1 MSFSEI
7 LFLVFR
13 ILGGLALFLLGMG
26 IMTEGLREAM
36 NERFR
41 AILARGTQNRL
52 TGLALGTLSGFLAH
66 SSATT
71 VMAVGFLN
79 AGILSLAQALPVFF
93 GANLGTTLSMQLI
106 SFKLDDFAFIA
117 VTTGFFT
124 QLLAPWAIA
133 KNCGKALLGFGLIF
147 WGMGTMSGALEP
159 HRETLADTLSI
170 IDGSTLKGL
179 IYGLSLATL
188 ITGVIQSSGAVIG
201 ICFALAASGVFTSLE
216 QVFPIVLGA
225 HIGTSV
231 TSIAASIGGTREARR
246 GAIGNLFFNV
256 FNVLLALLMAPLF
269 MGLIPLMTND
279 LVHQIAHL
287 HTGVMV
293 VAAAVL
299 MPFIHPLAHAL
310 HKVIP
315 VKSGEARTSYL
326 DYSLI
331 TTPEKAIAAVT
342 SELGRSLKLSMRSLK
357 VVRELV
363 REYNETS
370 ARKVKR
376 TEDTVDE
383 LKKAVRYYLTSM
395 TRRYLSRRQALM
407 VQYLTHISS
416 NIERIGDHV
425 HYLCQIAGI
434 QHKRPDARFD
444 EALIEKQIESID
456 NAVEVLHV
464 TYSSLSR
471 GTEEAD
477 FKKAARKILKARDH
491 YQDKS
496 ERMQEFLNNR
506 VANHEIPS
514 LTGLF
519 YSDFS
524 LTLDRMVRHCKMI
537 ARQEQQP
544 FFEIKRSKLN
554 RVEPPVHEKPLPRK
568 LLEGEMHEDEVP
580 KDLSEY

>member
-1 MSFSEI
+1 
-7 LFLVFR
+7 
-13 ILGGLALFLLGMG
+13 
-26 IMTEGLREAM
+26 
-36 NERFR
+36 
-41 AILARGTQNRL
+41 
-52 TGLALGTLSGFLAH
+52 
-66 SSATT
+66 
-71 VMAVGFLN
+71 
-79 AGILSLAQALPVFF
+79 
-93 GANLGTTLSMQLI
+93 
-106 SFKLDDFAFIA
+106 
-117 VTTGFFT
+117 
-124 QLLAPWAIA
+124 
-133 KNCGKALLGFGLIF
+133 
-147 WGMGTMSGALEP
+147 
-159 HRETLADTLSI
+159 
-170 IDGSTLKGL
+170 
-179 IYGLSLATL
+179 
-188 ITGVIQSSGAVIG
+188 
-201 ICFALAASGVFTSLE
+201 
-216 QVFPIVLGA
+216 
-225 HIGTSV
+225 
-231 TSIAASIGGTREARR
+231 
-246 GAIGNLFFNV
+246 
-256 FNVLLALLMAPLF
+256 
-269 MGLIPLMTND
+269 
-279 LVHQIAHL
+279 
-287 HTGVMV
+287 
-293 VAAAVL
+293 
-299 MPFIHPLAHAL
+299 
-310 HKVIP
+310 
-315 VKSGEARTSYL
+315 
-326 DYSLI
+326 
-331 TTPEKAIAAVT
+331 
-342 SELGRSLKLSMRSLK
+342 